1 MSSSH
6 GTPYDWYDSA
16 RVRQRSPPPKGS
28 AVRREDG
35 ARALDAL
42 RSVVRALRLNSHA
55 VERRIGLTGAQL
67 FVLQQLEEAP
77 AHSMNEL
84 AARTFTHQSSVSV
97 VVSRLFD
104 RGLVTREASAADA
117 RRTEIGL
124 SGRGRAMLRRAPVTV
139 QSQLVAGMRKLPA
152 ARLRALATAL
162 EQWISASGIRSANP
176 PLLMEDPM
184 AAGSSSRTTAKD
196 AKKRSTRARE

>member
-1 MSSSH
+1 
-6 GTPYDWYDSA
+6 
-16 RVRQRSPPPKGS
+16 
-28 AVRREDG
+28 VRREDG

-77 AHSMNEL
+77 ATSMNEL
-84 AARTFTHQSSVSV
+84 AARTLTHQSSVSV
-97 VVSRLFD
+97 VVSRLFE

-117 RRTEIGL
+117 RRTEIAL
-124 SGRGRAMLRRAPVTV
+124 SGRGRAVLRRAPVTV

-152 ARLRALATAL
+152 ARLRALAAAL
-162 EQWISASGIRSANP
+162 EQWITASGIRSANP
-176 PLLMEDPM
+176 PLLMEDAM
-184 AAGSSSRTTAKD
+184 GAASGSRARS
-196 AKKRSTRARE
+196 KKRRARARE